1 MRGVYAILPGGVDDL
16 AAPSGGNRYDRRV
29 CAGLAATGWRVTEL
43 HVDGDWPAPS
53 KTARARLASTL
64 AAVPDG
70 APVLIDGLVAC
81 GAPDVVEPAARRV
94 PLAVLV
100 HLPLADETGL
110 PADAAA
116 RLDALERRTLSAAT
130 AVIATS
136 AWTAARLVEHH
147 GLAPDR
153 VHVAAPG
160 VDPAP
165 FADATEAGGR
175 LLCVA
180 ALTPR
185 KAQDVLV
192 EALATLSDTEWTCTF
207 AGALDRDA
215 AFTSRVRRLVEAH
228 DLDGR
233 ARFAGPLAGAAL
245 DAAYAAADLLVLPSH
260 AETYGMVVTEALARG
275 VPVLATAVGGVAEA
289 LGPAERA
296 PDSRALGQAG
306 LGVPG
311 KLVPPGDPAA
321 LAAAL
326 RSWLTDA
333 GLRQR
338 LRAAARVRRDTL
350 PSWDATVHAVAGA
363 LERMG

>member
-1 MRGVYAILPGGVDDL
+1 VREVYAILPGGVDDL

-29 CAGLAATGWRVTEL
+29 CAGLAAAGWRVTEL
-43 HVDGDWPAPS
+43 PVDGGWPAPS
-53 KTARARLASTL
+53 AAERAELARTL

-70 APVLIDGLVAC
+70 APVLVDGLVAC
-81 GAPDVVEPAARRV
+81 GMPDAVEPAARRL

-116 RLDALERRTLSAAT
+116 RLDALERRTLRAAS

-153 VHVAAPG
+153 AHVAAPG

-165 FADATEAGGR
+165 LAEATEAGGR

-180 ALTPR
+180 AMTPR
-185 KAQDVLV
+185 KAQDLLI
-192 EALATLSDTEWTCTF
+192 EALATLADTPWSCTL

-215 AFTSRVRRLVEAH
+215 AFAARVRRLVEAH
-228 DLDGR
+228 GLDGR
-233 ARFAGPLAGAAL
+233 VRFAGPLAGAAL
-245 DAAYAAADLLVLPSH
+245 DAGYAAADLLVLPSH

-289 LGPAERA
+289 I
-296 PDSRALGQAG
+296 GQAAH
-306 LGVPG
+306 GVPG
-311 KLVPPGDPAA
+311 KLVPPGDTVA

-326 RSWLTDA
+326 RAWLTDA
-333 GLRQR
+333 DLRER
-338 LRAAARVRRDTL
+338 LRVAARARRDTL
-350 PSWDATVHAVAGA
+350 PSWDATVHAIAGV
-363 LERMG
+363 LERMR